1 MSLSALKNHL
11 EIVNLLLSDKRIS
24 VHSYCFAECSS
35 LGRITIP
42 YSVSSI
48 EDHAFYKCTFLE
60 RITIPPSVK
69 YIGRSCFYDCSFLL
83 EISISPSIT
92 SIEDHTFYRCSH
104 LKEVII
110 PPSVSSIGDHAFYG
124 CSFLHKVIIPP
135 SVTIIRNSAFMGCI
149 SLEEIIIPDSVTF
162 IGEFAFASC
171 WLLHKITMP
180 SLITSLGR
188 GIFCGCKSLTTMT
201 YNCLENY
208 VKYKYPI
215 PFLMP
220 NDDSLFNSSE
230 YVSLTSI
237 DLPNVQV
244 FGSQAFDPFHSF
256 GFDNCHIIIPPN
268 VEIIDSIAFSGCQN
282 ITHIEIPSSL
292 ILIKNDSILKC
303 ISLRMMIVPPTLN
316 HLKMQ
321 FPNIHIYTKKDY
333 SI

>member
-1 MSLSALKNHL
+1 
-11 EIVNLLLSDKRIS
+11 
-24 VHSYCFAECSS
+24 
-35 LGRITIP
+35 
-42 YSVSSI
+42 
-48 EDHAFYKCTFLE
+48 
-60 RITIPPSVK
+60 
-69 YIGRSCFYDCSFLL
+69 
-83 EISISPSIT
+83 
-92 SIEDHTFYRCSH
+92 
-104 LKEVII
+104 
-110 PPSVSSIGDHAFYG
+110 
-124 CSFLHKVIIPP
+124 
-135 SVTIIRNSAFMGCI
+135 MGCI

-171 WLLHKITMP
+171 SLLHKITMP
-180 SLITSLGR
+180 SLITSLRR

-244 FGSQAFDPFHSF
+244 FGSQAFDQFHSF

-303 ISLRMMIVPPTLN
+303 ISLRMMIVPPKLN

-321 FPNIHIYTKKDY
+321 FPNIHIYTKKEY